1 MYEVL
6 FCSVLKVDN
15 IVFSLPSENVLR
27 ELQRRS
33 LIQSQKAENQGN
45 TIKGNLCSSSCTY
58 FRRKSD
64 LLTPLAPLPP
74 PVTYLSSR
82 LRWAPSL
89 YTPTSQPVVAHRKLF
104 FPDRS
109 QDCFFIFLFFFSPFF
124 LFSLVFEPFFLCAHH
139 EGTNQAPIATA
150 AVSTYR
156 KPSRIACNRPCT
168 EQHSI
173 YSSTFVS
180 TRVRQRMQADKSK
193 LSLPRA
199 PMYEYFVFF
208 FFVL

>member
-1 MYEVL
+1 MTSRHIYIYRCIYTRYIYISMYEVL

-89 YTPTSQPVVAHRKLF
+89 YTPTSQPVIADGEGI
-104 FPDRS
+104 FPGSIPR
-109 QDCFFIFLFFFSPFF
+109 LFFFLLFL
-124 LFSLVFEPFFLCAHH
+124 LFSS
-139 EGTNQAPIATA
+139 PIHLDF
-150 AVSTYR
+150 S
-156 KPSRIACNRPCT
+156 
-168 EQHSI
+168 
-173 YSSTFVS
+173 
-180 TRVRQRMQADKSK
+180 
-193 LSLPRA
+193 
-199 PMYEYFVFF
+199 EYH
-208 FFVL
+208 